1 MEFRKSW
8 YQTPNQVVL
17 KKLFTTYFCPEDNM
31 AHKLEI
37 YYPAQ
42 DDFDEERALNVLSSL
57 YCT

>member
-1 MEFRKSW
+1 MASCAVKPSFPLTGKRQS
-8 YQTPNQVVL
+8 PSI
-17 KKLFTTYFCPEDNM
+17 EDNM